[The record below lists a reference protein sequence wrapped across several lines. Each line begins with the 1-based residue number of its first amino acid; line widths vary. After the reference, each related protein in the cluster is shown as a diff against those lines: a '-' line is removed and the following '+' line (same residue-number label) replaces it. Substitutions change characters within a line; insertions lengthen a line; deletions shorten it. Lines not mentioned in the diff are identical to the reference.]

1 MMWLKGERV
10 KTQDDKITGIVDEDM
25 GDWVIVT
32 DDFAPEQS
40 SHNKV
45 DLSVFKKGEYH
56 PVKDNTWKKILG
68 Y

>member
-1 MMWLKGERV
+1 
-10 KTQDDKITGIVDEDM
+10 
-25 GDWVIVT
+25 VIVT

-56 PVKDNTWKKILG
+56 PVKDNTWKEILG